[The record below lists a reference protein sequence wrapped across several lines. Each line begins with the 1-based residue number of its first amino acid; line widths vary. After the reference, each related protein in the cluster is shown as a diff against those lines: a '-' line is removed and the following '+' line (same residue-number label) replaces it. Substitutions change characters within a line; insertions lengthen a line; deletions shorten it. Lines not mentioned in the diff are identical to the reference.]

1 MDLRIAGKVA
11 LVTGAGGGL
20 GGAIARAL
28 AAEGVRVAAAD
39 LHEESARRTVQEIE
53 QAGGEAIAV
62 TMDIAELERLSAH
75 LERIRGAFG
84 DVEILVNNSGG
95 PPPSQA
101 SGVDPDVWRRQFDA
115 MVLGLIRLT
124 DLVLPAMR
132 ERKWGR
138 VITSTSS
145 GVIAPIPNL
154 GISNAL
160 RSTLV
165 GWSKTLA
172 REVAAD
178 NVTVNVVLPGRI
190 GTSRIAQLDEAKA
203 RCEGR
208 SVEAV
213 IEESVRSIPIGRYG
227 RPQEYGDVVTFL
239 ASERASYVTGSIVR
253 VDGGYIPSI

>member
-1 MDLRIAGKVA
+1 
-11 LVTGAGGGL
+11 
-20 GGAIARAL
+20 
-28 AAEGVRVAAAD
+28 
-39 LHEESARRTVQEIE
+39 
-53 QAGGEAIAV
+53 
-62 TMDIAELERLSAH
+62 
-75 LERIRGAFG
+75 
-84 DVEILVNNSGG
+84 
-95 PPPSQA
+95 
-101 SGVDPDVWRRQFDA
+101 
-115 MVLGLIRLT
+115 
-124 DLVLPAMR
+124 
-132 ERKWGR
+132 GR

-203 RCEGR
+203 RREGR